1 MKKMMWILL
10 LGSGLANSS
19 ELNNLIDSSSAIVD
33 QMNKGVMMVGAGLE
47 YANHGEALS
56 DGTVHQSAQITSAQ
70 VSAYNNALVSMSYY
84 MPYGDVKQVLE
95 AKASEHLQLVDEAV
109 DVFTEAVVQMTTV
122 QQVVEM
128 AETAATP
135 NEEEQVQEYVTSNV
149 ESLQI
154 SQETVDDYNTSI
166 ESIETNANQASA
178 FIAIANNE
186 DAVSF
191 LEQGADNNNTTASL
205 ATVAY
210 DANQQWV
217 SMNWG
222 NNNATAV
229 LLNGQN
235 FGLDL
240 YITEADI
247 LAAGSESEF
256 YQTSPLSMG
265 YNCFFEQ
272 DC

>member
-1 MKKMMWILL
+1 MLILL
-10 LGSGLANSS
+10 LGSGLANSN
-19 ELNNLIDSSSAIVD
+19 ELNTLINTSSDIVD
-33 QMNKGVMMVGAGLE
+33 QMNKGVKMVGAGLE
-47 YANHGEALS
+47 YANHGHALS
-56 DGTVHQSAQITSAQ
+56 DGKVHHSAKITSEQ
-70 VSAYNNALVSMSYY
+70 VTAYNNALINMSYY

-95 AKASEHLQLVDEAV
+95 AKAAEHLQLVDEAV
-109 DVFTEAVVQMTTV
+109 DVFTGAVVQMTQA

-135 NEEEQVQEYVTSNV
+135 NEEEQVQEFVTANV

-154 SQETVDDYNTSI
+154 TQETVDDYNTSL
-166 ESIETNANQASA
+166 EDIETNANIASS
-178 FIAIANNE
+178 FIAVANNAE
-186 DAVSF
+186 ATEF
-191 LEQGADNNNTTASL
+191 LRQGAENNSTTADL

-210 DANQQWV
+210 DANRQWV

-222 NNNATAV
+222 NNNASAV
-229 LLNGQN
+229 YLNGQN

-256 YQTSPLSMG
+256 YNTSPLSMG
-265 YNCFFEQ
+265 YSCYFEQ